1 MTILRRNDQQ
11 VEVRYPGVNRR
22 VLTGSNTG
30 SKMLSVGDI
39 VIQPGSKIPYHMHP
53 NVEESMYVAEG
64 ELIMKLDGRSFDIS
78 SGDCVLALKGIS
90 HGLENVSH
98 NPARLI
104 TVFPDVSPEVEQVN
118 FSDFK
123 NEIPEKNVS
132 FRSKMDGFEFAPGI
146 KRFDM
151 VGDFLGAESTYFSE
165 LIFEPG
171 ATSPNHYHPHHEE
184 SMFCYKGNLNA
195 VYGENDNIPL
205 EQGDMFTCEIGI
217 RHTVNNLGN
226 EQGTLLAIH
235 PVLNPPPK
243 VMVD

>member
-118 FSDFK
+118 FSSQRCSRSFFSPRAKKSFAAIISLHLFSRDVIDSPGK
-123 NEIPEKNVS
+123 AEKTS
-132 FRSKMDGFEFAPGI
+132 ISCFAC
-146 KRFDM
+146 
-151 VGDFLGAESTYFSE
+151 S
-165 LIFEPG
+165 
-171 ATSPNHYHPHHEE
+171 
-184 SMFCYKGNLNA
+184 
-195 VYGENDNIPL
+195 
-205 EQGDMFTCEIGI
+205 
-217 RHTVNNLGN
+217 
-226 EQGTLLAIH
+226 
-235 PVLNPPPK
+235 
-243 VMVD
+243 